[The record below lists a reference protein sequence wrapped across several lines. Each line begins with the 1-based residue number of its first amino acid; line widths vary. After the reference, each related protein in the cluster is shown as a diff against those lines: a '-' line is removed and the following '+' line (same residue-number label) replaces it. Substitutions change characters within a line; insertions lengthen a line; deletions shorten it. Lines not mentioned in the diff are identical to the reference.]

1 MAGPMQMY
9 LYIHDAILREVAQL
23 EGRAKELDRDDPA
36 EIRALRERMD
46 FFGTLVRKHEDTEE
60 QVLFPAMNDRIA
72 FVAET
77 YLFDHNDFDDHV
89 WTDISDAFGD
99 LERAG
104 GNGERKDG
112 ARRLWRESV
121 ALHEHM
127 RLHISKENELL
138 LPHLE
143 AEFDVPEQAEL
154 AGAMAGLVEP
164 AMMGQ
169 FVSWI
174 YRGQGDDDREA
185 MIRFLRQ
192 ILPPEAFGGITG
204 MLSGL
209 GDTEWQ
215 EMQRRIPDL
224 AGG

>member
-9 LYIHDAILREVAQL
+9 LYIHDAILREVADL
-23 EGRAKELDRDDPA
+23 ETRAKELNRDDAA
-36 EIRALRERMD
+36 EIAGLSERMD
-46 FFGTLVRKHEDTEE
+46 FFSTLVRKHEDTEE

-77 YLFDHNDFDDHV
+77 YLYDHDDFDEHV
-89 WTDISDAFGD
+89 WVGINGALGRLS
-99 LERAG
+99 RAD

-112 ARRLWRESV
+112 AQRLWRESV

-127 RLHISKENELL
+127 RLHISKENEIL
-138 LPHLE
+138 LPHLD

-164 AMMGQ
+164 ELMGQ
-169 FVSWI
+169 FVAWI
-174 YRGQGDDDREA
+174 YQGQNNDDREG
-185 MIRFLRQ
+185 MIRFLQ
-192 ILPPEAFGGITG
+192 SILPPEALGGITG

-209 GDTEWQ
+209 GDAEWK
-215 EMQRRIPDL
+215 EMQRRIPEL
-224 AGG
+224 SG

>member
-9 LYIHDAILREVAQL
+9 VYIHDAILREVAQL
-23 EGRAKELDRDDPA
+23 EVLARELDRDDA
-36 EIRALRERMD
+36 DEVAGLAERMG
-46 FFGTLVRKHEDTEE
+46 FFNVLTRKHEDTEE

-77 YLFDHNDFDDHV
+77 YLYDHGDFDEHV
-89 WTDISDAFGD
+89 WAGIDGAFAALGRADGSGD
-99 LERAG
+99 
-104 GNGERKDG
+104 RKEG

-143 AEFDVPEQAEL
+143 AEFDLAEQAEL

-164 AMMGQ
+164 ALMGQ
-169 FVSWI
+169 FVAWI
-174 YRGQGDDDREA
+174 YQGQTNDDREG
-185 MIRFLRQ
+185 MLRFLQ
-192 ILPPEAFGGITG
+192 TILPPEAFGGITG

-209 GDTEWQ
+209 GDPEWR
-215 EMQRRIPDL
+215 EMQRRIPEL
-224 AGG
+224 SAR

>member
-9 LYIHDAILREVAQL
+9 LYIHDAILREAAEL
-23 EGRAKELDRDDPA
+23 EARAKDLNRDDA
-36 EIRALRERMD
+36 DEIAWLTDRMG
-46 FFGTLVRKHEDTEE
+46 FYNTLVRKHEDTEE
-60 QVLFPAMNDRIA
+60 EVLFPAMNDRIA

-77 YLFDHNDFDDHV
+77 YLYDHNDFDEHV
-89 WTDISDAFGD
+89 WAGINGALGA
-99 LERAG
+99 LGRAG
-104 GNGERKDG
+104 GIGERKDS

-138 LPHLE
+138 LPHLD

-174 YRGQGDDDREA
+174 YQGQNNDDREG
-185 MIRFLRQ
+185 MLRFLQ
-192 ILPPEAFGGITG
+192 TILPPEAFGGIAG

-209 GDTEWQ
+209 GEDEWK
-215 EMQRRIPDL
+215 EMQRRIPEL
-224 AGG
+224 STG